1 MGREAI
7 ELLAYLMDE
16 AFDGNDEHALLP
28 NLRSVGEDDWL
39 WLPPNGGRSVFD
51 IVQHVG
57 ECKYVYESHAFGDG
71 AVRWDRPGTIPPM
84 PPVQRPGDVIDW
96 LREGHRCVRGSLLAL
111 GDDAELRRPRRA
123 NWGRDYETRWLLNV
137 LLQHDLYH
145 SGEINH
151 LRALRHDDD
160 RWAWLED

>member
-7 ELLAYLMDE
+7 EQLAYLMDE
-16 AFDGNDEHALLP
+16 AFDGNDEHSLLW
-28 NLRSVGEDDWL
+28 NLRSVGEDGWL
-39 WLPPNGGRSVFD
+39 WLPPGGGRSVYD

-71 AVRWDRPGTIPPM
+71 AMRWDRPGTIPSP
-84 PPVQRPGDVIDW
+84 PPVQHPAGVIDW
-96 LREGHRCVRGSLLAL
+96 LRDGHRRVRESLLAL
-111 GDDAELRRPRRA
+111 RDDAELRGLRRA
-123 NWGRDYETRWLLNV
+123 NWGQEYETRWLLNV

-151 LRALRHDDD
+151 LRSLQQGTD
-160 RWAWLED
+160 RWAWQED